1 MAAASG
7 HSKKKRRVINAERIL
22 SALDRRLDHEVS
34 LVIYGRAAIALG
46 FENPPE
52 EVTKTLDVDALIP
65 VSQIAR
71 FRADL
76 TFWDAQEG
84 TNRELDKEG
93 LYITHLFEANQ
104 VFLRRDWEQHL
115 VAITHPPMRWLRL
128 FRPATLDLILTKMM
142 RGDDPQDMADI
153 AFVIRHDS
161 VTPDQIES
169 AIADAVIPDLAELRE
184 AFERAKPRVR
194 EMVRHAG

>member
-1 MAAASG
+1 M
-7 HSKKKRRVINAERIL
+7 INAERIL

-52 EVTKTLDVDALIP
+52 AVTKTLDVDALIP

-71 FRADL
+71 FRADF

-84 TNRELDKEG
+84 TNRELEKDG
-93 LYITHLFEANQ
+93 LYITHLFEADQ

-115 VAITHPPMRWLRL
+115 VAITRPATRWLRL

-153 AFVIRHDS
+153 AFMIRHDR
-161 VTPDQIES
+161 VTPDQVES
-169 AIADAVIPDLAELRE
+169 AIADAVIPDLAELRTHLS
-184 AFERAKPRVR
+184 ARSPGSAKLFAKPDD
-194 EMVRHAG
+194 RHRSTEARI